1 MSQGKRLQIGNPSRR
16 TALVALAALY
26 ASGVAG
32 CAVPNQPRELQ
43 SPGPPPTLRIGPGD
57 RVQVTVF
64 GVAEMTGE
72 YLVSDSGTVSLPLAG
87 QVPMGGMTTRQA
99 EEAMTQRLA
108 QGLVQ
113 NPQVS
118 INVTRFRQ
126 IFVVGEEQRPG
137 GFDYFSGLTV
147 LNAIALG
154 GGYSVRADPR
164 RLTVVRAADP
174 ARRAEPATEATYLA
188 PGDTVQVPERWF

>member
-1 MSQGKRLQIGNPSRR
+1 MSQGKQLRSVHPSRR
-16 TALVALAALY
+16 RVFVALASLCAIG
-26 ASGVAG
+26 ASG
-32 CAVPNQPRELQ
+32 CAVPNQPRETQ
-43 SPGPPPTLRIGPGD
+43 PPGPPPTLRIGPGD

-64 GVAEMTGE
+64 GVNEMTGE
-72 YLVSDSGTVSLPLAG
+72 YLVSDSGTISLPLAG
-87 QVPMGGMTTRQA
+87 QVPMGSMTTRQA
-99 EEAMTQRLA
+99 EEALTQRLA

-118 INVTRFRQ
+118 INVTRYRQ
-126 IFVVGEEQRPG
+126 IFVVGEVQRPG

-147 LNAIALG
+147 LNAVALG

-188 PGDTVQVPERWF
+188 PGDTLQVPERWF

>member
-1 MSQGKRLQIGNPSRR
+1 MKQGKHVQTVRPSRR
-16 TALVALAALY
+16 GIFVALASICAIG
-26 ASGVAG
+26 ASG
-32 CAVPNQPRELQ
+32 CAVPNQPREQ
-43 SPGPPPTLRIGPGD
+43 QPSGPLPALRIGPGD
-57 RVQVTVF
+57 RIQVSVF
-64 GVAEMTGE
+64 GVTEMTGE
-72 YLVSDSGTVSLPLAG
+72 YLVSDSGSISLPLAG
-87 QVPMGGMTTRQA
+87 QVPMGNMTTRQA
-99 EEAMTQRLA
+99 EEALAQRLA

-118 INVTRFRQ
+118 INVTRYRQ
-126 IFVVGEEQRPG
+126 IFVVGEVQRPG

-147 LNAIALG
+147 LNAVALG

>member
-1 MSQGKRLQIGNPSRR
+1 MVKGKQLEADHPSRR
-16 TALVALAALY
+16 RTLVAV
-26 ASGVAG
+26 ASLVAVAVSG
-32 CAVPNQPRELQ
+32 CAVPNQPREPQ

-72 YLVSDSGTVSLPLAG
+72 YLVSDSGTISLPLAG
-87 QVPMGGMTTRQA
+87 QVPMGSMTTRQA
-99 EEAMTQRLA
+99 EEALTQRLA

-126 IFVVGEEQRPG
+126 IFVVGEVQRPG

>member
-1 MSQGKRLQIGNPSRR
+1 MASNGDVRMIIRGRR
-16 TALVALAALY
+16 GVLLLATGLGAALT
-26 ASGVAG
+26 G
-32 CAVPNQPRELQ
+32 CAVPNQPREQ
-43 SPGPPPTLRIGPGD
+43 QVSGPPPTLRIGPGD

-64 GVAEMTGE
+64 GVTEMTGE
-72 YLVSDSGTVSLPLAG
+72 FLVSDSGTISLPLAG
-87 QVPMGGMTTRQA
+87 QVPMANMTTRQA
-99 EEAMTQRLA
+99 EESLTQRLA

-118 INVTRFRQ
+118 INVTRYRQ
-126 IFVVGEEQRPG
+126 VFVVGEVQRPG
-137 GFDYFSGLTV
+137 GYDYFSGLTV

-174 ARRAEPATEATYLA
+174 SRRAEQATEATYLA